1 MLMIRYFKTG
11 KKNQPF
17 FKIVVTEKTNPP
29 HAGRF
34 VDEVGFFN
42 PLTKEKKVMAEKVKH
57 WLSVG
62 AKPSDTVY
70 NLLISE
76 KVIEGKKIQVHKKSK
91 KEEKKK
97 EEAQAPKAAEPEK
110 AVEQPSPAPE
120 EKKEESV
127 QEAEKKEEQPAQKEE
142 QGTEH

>member
-1 MLMIRYFKTG
+1 MIRYFKTG

-42 PLTKEKKVMAEKVKH
+42 PLTKEKRVIADKVKH

-76 KVIEGKKIQVHKKSK
+76 KLIEGKKIPVHKKSK
-91 KEEKKK
+91 KET
-97 EEAQAPKAAEPEK
+97 QAPQAGEPEK
-110 AVEQPSPAPE
+110 KPAKEQE
-120 EKKEESV
+120 EKKEAP
-127 QEAEKKEEQPAQKEE
+127 EAPKEEPQKEKKEEQSAQKEE
-142 QGTEH
+142 TGDKQ